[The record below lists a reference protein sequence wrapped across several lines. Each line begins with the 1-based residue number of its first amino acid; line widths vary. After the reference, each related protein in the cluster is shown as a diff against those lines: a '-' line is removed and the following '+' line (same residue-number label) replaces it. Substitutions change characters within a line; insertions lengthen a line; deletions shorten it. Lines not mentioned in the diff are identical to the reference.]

1 MKRDDPD
8 YGITEELSSSKDE
21 TESDFENF
29 VCLLLLAEKYICD
42 ERTFLIY
49 E

>member
-21 TESDFENF
+21 TESDFEKF
-29 VCLLLLAEKYICD
+29 GCLLSLGEKYICD